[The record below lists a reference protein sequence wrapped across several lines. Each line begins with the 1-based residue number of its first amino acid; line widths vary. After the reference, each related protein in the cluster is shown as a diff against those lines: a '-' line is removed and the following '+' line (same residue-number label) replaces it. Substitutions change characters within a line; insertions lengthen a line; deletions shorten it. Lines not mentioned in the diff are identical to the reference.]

1 MAAPS
6 ARTCSSPA
14 TACPPLARVSTRFH
28 IAELGFGT
36 GLNFIE
42 TWRQWIAV
50 PRHPIS
56 SLKFTSFEA
65 YPMAA
70 DDMARALERWPE
82 LEWAGRSVHRQMAAE
97 PTRISRSSS
106 TTDNPES

>member
-14 TACPPLARVSTRFH
+14 TGCPRAGTACERFH

-36 GLNFIE
+36 GLNLIE

-50 PRHPIS
+50 REPGQQ
-56 SLKFTSFEA
+56 LKFTSFEA

-82 LEWAGRSVHRQMAAE
+82 LEGLADQFIAKWRQSRTRSGNRAR
-97 PTRISRSSS
+97 P
-106 TTDNPES
+106 TDNPES